1 MGRVPAASF
10 YRLSGA
16 RGYHFKTAGF
26 AIAGFAIICRDRA
39 RRDGLQRENE
49 SVVHVPRAQCTQ
61 VGLLSDRTLD
71 FVQAPFQ
78 ISTFRIVL
86 NKGESALITACCS
99 D

>member
-1 MGRVPAASF
+1 MGR
-10 YRLSGA
+10 GA
-16 RGYHFKTAGF
+16 CGFVLPVGGSVRSCHFKTAGL
-26 AIAGFAIICRDRA
+26 AIICGDRA

-49 SVVHVPRAQCTQ
+49 SVVHGPRAQGTQ

-71 FVQAPFQ
+71 FVQSPFQ

-86 NKGESALITACCS
+86 DKGERASITACCS